1 MVIVSPGLKRS
12 NPASFRSINEHLL
25 IYSVAAAATEVL
37 KPNYNQYRTRNP
49 LSVKKL
55 AGTE

>member
-37 KPNYNQYRTRNP
+37 KQKYILYSTSNTE
-49 LSVKKL
+49 SVID
-55 AGTE
+55 

>member
-37 KPNYNQYRTRNP
+37 KQKYV
-49 LSVKKL
+49 L
-55 AGTE
+55 